1 MSHEIHLLVKE
12 ENTPSPAQM
21 KHFDGETRLDVR
33 ELTTRAVIEIRA
45 KEISC
50 YLHTLFLDG
59 RAFQIL
65 NVMKSSSR
73 EFSC

>member
-1 MSHEIHLLVKE
+1 MSNEIQLLIKE
-12 ENTPSPAQM
+12 ENSPSPAEM
-21 KHFDGETRLDVR
+21 KYLDGEMQVDVR

-65 NVMKSSSR
+65 NVMKSPSGLR
-73 EFSC
+73 LA

>member
-1 MSHEIHLLVKE
+1 MSNEIHLLVKE
-12 ENTPSPAQM
+12 ENSRGPAEM
-21 KHFDGETRLDVR
+21 KYYDGEACLDVR
-33 ELTTRAVIEIRA
+33 DLSTRAINKIRA

-50 YLHTLFLDG
+50 YLHTLFLGG
-59 RAFQIL
+59 RAFRIL

>member
-1 MSHEIHLLVKE
+1 MSHEIQLLVKE
-12 ENTPSPAQM
+12 ENSPSPAEM
-21 KHFDGETRLDVR
+21 KHFDGEMHLDVR

-59 RAFQIL
+59 RAFRIL
-65 NVMKSSSR
+65 NVMKTPSR
-73 EFSC
+73 ELSF